1 MSKTSPEE
9 CVWEVFYLMSTP
21 THLASFLP
29 WWRIY
34 AGDLPTVAPSYHHH
48 SDSQYT
54 CPVSMTT
61 VNRSVSVTQVKHYSC
76 SGQMANSQQTFKP
89 TNFVHQDE
97 IWKAHIKIEKDS
109 GESWPNNWGFLTVAY
124 KEYEMKSVKLKEALK
139 TMLPP
144 DQTIRP
150 LTPPQK
156 NIHVGS
162 SPAVPVTTQAFI
174 GWRSGSSHLQM
185 EKYSTVHHGRRSF
198 LKDLGWPP
206 DACS

>member
-1 MSKTSPEE
+1 MSKTSPED
-9 CVWEVFYLMSTP
+9 CVLEVYYLMPTP
-21 THLASFLP
+21 THR
-29 WWRIY
+29 WRIY

-48 SDSQYT
+48 GDSQYT
-54 CPVSMTT
+54 GPVSMTT
-61 VNRSVSVTQVKHYSC
+61 VNR
-76 SGQMANSQQTFKP
+76 
-89 TNFVHQDE
+89 
-97 IWKAHIKIEKDS
+97 KAHIKIEKDS

-124 KEYEMKSVKLKEALK
+124 KEYEMKSVKLKETLK
-139 TMLPP
+139 MVLPP

-156 NIHVGS
+156 HIHVGP

-185 EKYSTVHHGRRSF
+185 EKYSTVHHGRRNF